1 MFHPTVLPWWWFK
14 VDRNDENP
22 TDGRRDEGRGLKLD
36 RRGEREGR
44 ALSTKFQPSPLLRL
58 STACIQRMAREEAA
72 AAEAEKADESRGP
85 RRKRSG
91 GTGRGR
97 IGIGEPI
104 EGMIGGS

>member
-1 MFHPTVLPWWWFK
+1 MKFGEEEVHDTRHLP
-14 VDRNDENP
+14 
-22 TDGRRDEGRGLKLD
+22 
-36 RRGEREGR
+36 
-44 ALSTKFQPSPLLRL
+44 AQFQVPPLLRL
-58 STACIQRMAREEAA
+58 PVPSLRKRPRGKTEVAA
-72 AAEAEKADESRGP
+72 AAEAKKADGSRGS